1 MDDAQ
6 FAKYLHDAAAASDH
20 TPNSRDWWIEV
31 AQVARKMLSISIEEA
46 AALIEKE
53 LGGVEV
59 SGQKPLV
66 LDEPQYDY
74 QPDAPETS
82 STVEPTSAESI
93 APEGI
98 GPRSAAHRTICSQ
111 RAAFPHPVMLDR
123 RFRPSAYGYSGED
136 FQRDYP
142 HANPRETLE
151 KFFSHHIDK
160 GDLHKNWLEKFW
172 SYALMADR
180 IAREQAADK
189 TSTDSM
195 GQPLDPAE
203 RARRVRVAR
212 EHERQQNEYIDQQI
226 AAEREQP

>member
-1 MDDAQ
+1 MDDEQFGRYLYEEANRLTAPPNSKDWWIGVAQ
-6 FAKYLHDAAAASDH
+6 KAREMLSTSIEDAAAM
-20 TPNSRDWWIEV
+20 IE
-31 AQVARKMLSISIEEA
+31 REM
-46 AALIEKE
+46 
-53 LGGVEV
+53 GGTEV
-59 SGQKPLV
+59 SAQKD
-66 LDEPQYDY
+66 DEP
-74 QPDAPETS
+74 PAEHSAVAPPGS
-82 STVEPTSAESI
+82 
-93 APEGI
+93 GI
-98 GPRSAAHRTICSQ
+98 GPKAAAHRQICSQ
-111 RAAFPHPVMLDR
+111 NAAFPHPVMLDR

>member
-6 FAKYLHDAAAASDH
+6 FAKYLHDTAAASDH

-31 AQVARKMLSISIEEA
+31 AQAARKMLSISIEEA

-59 SGQKPLV
+59 SAQKLPV
-66 LDEPQYDY
+66 DADGFEVA
-74 QPDAPETS
+74 PDTQETP
-82 STVEPTSAESI
+82 EPTSAENI

>member
-1 MDDAQ
+1 MPSRTEIARDLYGVAVASGYAVASQECWLAVAGRVMEIMGLQDEDA
-6 FAKYLHDAAAASDH
+6 
-20 TPNSRDWWIEV
+20 
-31 AQVARKMLSISIEEA
+31 LS
-46 AALIEKE
+46 LVKQE
-53 LGGVEV
+53 LGGAEISDQKHDEAPAGHSAVAPPG
-59 SGQKPLV
+59 SG
-66 LDEPQYDY
+66 
-74 QPDAPETS
+74 T
-82 STVEPTSAESI
+82 
-93 APEGI
+93 
-98 GPRSAAHRTICSQ
+98 GPRSAAHREMCSQ

-180 IAREQAADK
+180 IAREQAANK

>member
-1 MDDAQ
+1 MDDEQ
-6 FAKYLHDAAAASDH
+6 FAAHLYREAAKFTA

-31 AQVARKMLSISIEEA
+31 ASTARM
-46 AALIEKE
+46 ALATDLVKAE
-53 LGGVEV
+53 LGAVED
-59 SGQKPLV
+59 SDQKESP
-66 LDEPQYDY
+66 PQ
-74 QPDAPETS
+74 
-82 STVEPTSAESI
+82 EPTSAESI